1 MKFFVVLSAF
11 VAVGFAEYCY
21 DGVVGFCGPRGIV
34 SVTKVS
40 NRVPVLFVWSY
51 G

>member
-40 NRVPVLFVWSY
+40 KGFPTIFWSY